1 MHVKRNLPFPLTLAL
16 SSKSWETLYFLEML
30 ACRRTDFVVA
40 WANAI
45 TPVQVCKAC
54 NWAYVP

>member
-1 MHVKRNLPFPLTLAL
+1 MLKGILTLAL

-30 ACRRTDFVVA
+30 ACCRTDFVVA